1 MGNNFCF
8 IARERSRTTSVMF
21 WRSDPPS
28 ISHLCVGS
36 SPRYTNIMFYTIQ
49 ATQFR
54 RHISGDT
61 IQATQFRRHNS
72 GDTNQA
78 TQFRRH
84 ISDDTI
90 QATQI
95 RRHNSGDTNQA
106 TQFRRHISND
116 TFQATQFRRHKCL
129 HLYRCRVLT
138 FHEKCLDGASY
149 SPFTL

>member
-1 MGNNFCF
+1 LGNNFCS
-8 IARERSRTTSVMF
+8 RERSRTTSVMF

-61 IQATQFRRHNS
+61 IQATQFRRHKS
-72 GDTNQA
+72 G
-78 TQFRRH
+78 
-84 ISDDTI
+84 DTI
-90 QATQI
+90 QATHF